1 MNRLIPLILLL
12 CISTFTE
19 YASASNKSSCKR
31 EDKEE
36 CEHNQLAE
44 SVADLL
50 SPVEYAFVSYG
61 QSHSTRAV
69 ATAAHEMLWSRARGS
84 SSASL
89 DVRAVSAEQLIDL
102 YLEVGVSKEAIALFE
117 SLDKNTRE
125 RVTNGPVVYQTTNSR
140 GLKYTYMG
148 MTVEASPALTAAGLA
163 VAYADAG
170 QLEKAESLL
179 DIAGRFRATDSES
192 FDDGLSSRSK
202 PAAACARKLIH
213 ASDDTDWFVW
223 RFGNGVGQHDDAGAC
238 TGILKTRIF
247 GRRSAQLLEKSGL
260 PESWRTGVQP
270 NDCAGCTDSNQ
281 SELDAALKGLPETS
295 ARINKLKSSLTDIDQ
310 VDAQWIAL
318 EKRLEDSRGP
328 GKEPEQSNP
337 SAEDHALAK
346 TIAARLAQPVF
357 NPYRVEE
364 VADIKAADTQH
375 NKQKSCAK
383 GIIRCIDLGRVRWE
397 LLISQDYDPTGEV
410 PAAGYWL
417 RRTDLPSGQPK
428 SYYLGIKE
436 HRPFELVESDQPVV
450 VGDELRLLVRRAAID
465 PKRITFP
472 PIGLQ
477 IKSDKKVIELRA
489 KLDDIMKDTDGDGLT
504 DLAEQQLL
512 LDPKNPDSDGDGIP
526 DAQDSLPNVAL
537 NRNPTPRQSAFAAA
551 VAFLTH
557 EPDRAISFGVP
568 ESDTFVRRQSTDE
581 RTLFIVAD
589 PNDAAG
595 IAGTKRIIVVPTSL
609 DFSLLAKHPAFGL
622 FFPMSISLKMFDD
635 GKHAEVVYSAGWSG
649 GTLAM
654 EMRDGTWHIGTLSS
668 WVT

>member
-1 MNRLIPLILLL
+1 MYRLTALVLLL
-12 CISTFTE
+12 CTSTFTE
-19 YASASNKSSCKR
+19 YASAGDKSSCKR
-31 EDKEE
+31 QDKEE

-44 SVADLL
+44 SVANLL

-61 QSHSTRAV
+61 QSHATRAV
-69 ATAAHEMLWSRARGS
+69 ATTAHELLWDRARGC

-89 DVRAVSAEQLIDL
+89 DVRAVSAEQLIDV
-102 YLEVGVSKEAIALFE
+102 YLEVGLSKDAITLFE
-117 SLDKNTRE
+117 SLDNNTRE

-140 GLKYTYMG
+140 GLKYSYMG
-148 MTVEASPALTAAGLA
+148 MSVEVSPALTAAGLA

-179 DIAGRFRATDSES
+179 DVAGRFRAIPSED
-192 FDDGLSSRSK
+192 FDDGLSSRSE
-202 PAAACARKLIH
+202 PAAVCARKLIH
-213 ASDDTDWFVW
+213 ATSETDWFVW
-223 RFGNGVGQHDDAGAC
+223 RFGSGTRKHDEGAC
-238 TGILKTRIF
+238 TGILKTRVF
-247 GRRSAQLLEKSGL
+247 ARRSAHLLEKSEL

-281 SELDAALKGLPETS
+281 SELDAALKGLPETK
-295 ARINKLKSSLTDIDQ
+295 ARINKLKSMLADIDHI
-310 VDAQWIAL
+310 DAQWIAL
-318 EKRLEDSRGP
+318 DKRLEDGRGP
-328 GKEPEQSNP
+328 WKELEKNTP
-337 SAEDHALAK
+337 SAEDHALAN

-357 NPYRVEE
+357 NPYSVEE
-364 VADIKAADTQH
+364 VADAKAADTQH
-375 NKQKSCAK
+375 NQQKSCAK
-383 GIIRCIDLGRVRWE
+383 GIIRCIDLGQVRWE
-397 LLISQDYDPTGEV
+397 LLTSQDYDPTGEV

-417 RRTDLPSGQPK
+417 RRTDLPNGQPK

-436 HRPFELVESDQPVV
+436 HRPFELVESDRPIV

-465 PKRITFP
+465 PKKITFP

-477 IKSDKKVIELRA
+477 IKSDKKILELRA
-489 KLDDIMKDTDGDGLT
+489 KLDDIMKDSDGDGLT

-512 LDPKNPDSDGDGIP
+512 LDPKNPDTDGDGIP
-526 DAQDSLPNVAL
+526 DGQDSLPNVAL
-537 NRNPTPRQSAFAAA
+537 NKNPTPRQRAFAAA

-609 DFSLLAKHPAFGL
+609 DFSLLAKHPAFAL

-654 EMRDGTWHIGTLSS
+654 EVRDGTWHIGTLSS